1 MKGFKALNKD
11 WTCRNKQY
19 AVGETFTEDVTP
31 EVCDRGMHFCERLPD
46 VFRYYS
52 YNPDSTVVAEVEAL
66 GDVVTDGEKSCT
78 NKLYIIRE
86 IPWEEV
92 QKVCNTGNR
101 NTGNRNT
108 GDWNTGNRNTGDWNT
123 GNRNTGN
130 RNTGDWNTGDCNTGD
145 WNTGDWNTGNRNTGD
160 WNTGDWNTG
169 NRNTGNRNTGN
180 RNTGDWNTGDCN
192 TGDWNK
198 ASFNNGCF
206 MTIEPKISM
215 FNKPSDWTLRD
226 WWNSRACYLM
236 NQIPKNVVEWIP
248 NYRMTNEEKAAHPEY
263 KTTEGYL
270 KVLDES
276 ENAQLW
282 WDSLNDEDRDEIK
295 ALPNFDAEIFRECTG
310 IRI

>member
-1 MKGFKALNKD
+1 
-11 WTCRNKQY
+11 
-19 AVGETFTEDVTP
+19 
-31 EVCDRGMHFCERLPD
+31 
-46 VFRYYS
+46 
-52 YNPDSTVVAEVEAL
+52 
-66 GDVVTDGEKSCT
+66 
-78 NKLYIIRE
+78 
-86 IPWEEV
+86 
-92 QKVCNTGNR
+92 
-101 NTGNRNT
+101 
-108 GDWNTGNRNTGDWNT
+108 
-123 GNRNTGN
+123 
-130 RNTGDWNTGDCNTGD
+130 
-145 WNTGDWNTGNRNTGD
+145 
-160 WNTGDWNTG
+160 
-169 NRNTGNRNTGN
+169 
-180 RNTGDWNTGDCN
+180 
-192 TGDWNK
+192 
-198 ASFNNGCF
+198 

>member
-1 MKGFKALNKD
+1 
-11 WTCRNKQY
+11 
-19 AVGETFTEDVTP
+19 
-31 EVCDRGMHFCERLPD
+31 
-46 VFRYYS
+46 
-52 YNPDSTVVAEVEAL
+52 
-66 GDVVTDGEKSCT
+66 
-78 NKLYIIRE
+78 
-86 IPWEEV
+86 
-92 QKVCNTGNR
+92 
-101 NTGNRNT
+101 
-108 GDWNTGNRNTGDWNT
+108 
-123 GNRNTGN
+123 
-130 RNTGDWNTGDCNTGD
+130 
-145 WNTGDWNTGNRNTGD
+145 
-160 WNTGDWNTG
+160 
-169 NRNTGNRNTGN
+169 
-180 RNTGDWNTGDCN
+180 
-192 TGDWNK
+192 
-198 ASFNNGCF
+198 

-282 WDSLNDEDRDEIK
+282 WDSLPNDDRDVIK